1 MIIAIDGPAA
11 SGKSTTAKKV
21 AERLHF
27 MYLDTGA
34 MYRAVTLYFLQQ
46 RISTS
51 DLDEITR
58 ALENIQIKFFRNRI
72 WMNDID
78 ISEDIRT
85 NQINNAVSEVSA
97 LQTVRKK
104 MVEWQRKIG
113 ERQNIVIEGRDIGTH
128 VFPNADHKFFIIA
141 DVLERG
147 RRRYG
152 EITGK
157 MEDISLED
165 VVSQLQIRDKKDSTR
180 SLAPLKQAKD
190 AVLIDTTHLTIEQ
203 QVDAIIGIIHQTNP
217 CKPIKGVKSNE

>member
-1 MIIAIDGPAA
+1 
-11 SGKSTTAKKV
+11 
-21 AERLHF
+21 
-27 MYLDTGA
+27 

-72 WMNDID
+72 MMNDID

-141 DVLERG
+141 DVLERA

>member
-72 WMNDID
+72 MMNDID

-141 DVLERG
+141 DVLERA